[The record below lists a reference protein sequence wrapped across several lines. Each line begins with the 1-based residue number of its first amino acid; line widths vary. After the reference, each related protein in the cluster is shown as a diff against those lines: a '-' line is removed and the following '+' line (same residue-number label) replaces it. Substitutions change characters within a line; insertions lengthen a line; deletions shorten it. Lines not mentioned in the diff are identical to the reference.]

1 MFLFLLALIAVGL
14 LGVVFFRVPSGNDKK
29 LFS

>member
-1 MFLFLLALIAVGL
+1 MFLFLLALIGAGL
-14 LGVVFFRVPSGNDKK
+14 IGVVFFNVPSGNDKK